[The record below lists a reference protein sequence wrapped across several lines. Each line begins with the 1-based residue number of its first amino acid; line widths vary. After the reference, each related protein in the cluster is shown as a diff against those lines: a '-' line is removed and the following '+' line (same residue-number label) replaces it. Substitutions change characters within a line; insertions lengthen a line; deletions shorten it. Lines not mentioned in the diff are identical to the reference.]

1 MDSTHPELE
10 FSIVAISYPLRR
22 PPVTGVRIQ
31 NDPDGRQAR
40 PSQTLYIQPVPGCA
54 VPRVCPAG
62 NPAGSVHPQNSALPH
77 VAPLS
82 FPSPENKVR
91 HADR

>member
-10 FSIVAISYPLRR
+10 FGIVAISYPLRR
-22 PPVTGVRIQ
+22 PP
-31 NDPDGRQAR
+31 DGREDGLSA
-40 PSQTLYIQPVPGCA
+40 SGESL
-54 VPRVCPAG
+54 
-62 NPAGSVHPQNSALPH
+62 SALPH